1 MPSNSKAEKKESS
14 KSSENIDIV
23 TACSENVWRPQKTAL
38 AARSRTN
45 KLAVLDRLERAFTAD
60 RT

>member
-23 TACSENVWRPQKTAL
+23 TACPEKVWRLQETAL